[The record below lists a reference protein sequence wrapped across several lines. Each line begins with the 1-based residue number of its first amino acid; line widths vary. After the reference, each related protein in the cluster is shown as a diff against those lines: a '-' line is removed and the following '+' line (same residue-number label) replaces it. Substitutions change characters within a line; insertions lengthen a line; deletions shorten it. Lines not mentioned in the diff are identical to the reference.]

1 MTISLR
7 VAGAA
12 TSATAAVTAV
22 SPAVGAGAT
31 TGDLSIL
38 VVGAKPYS
46 TVITTPSGWTKIG
59 EGTNGTTASGIDVGS
74 TIVAVY
80 YKLDAASGAIG
91 NITQSG
97 ASTMVGQ
104 ITTYATDAPGWDVSA
119 FTVGGD
125 TTDGANFS
133 ATGAAGIS
141 VATGD
146 RVYVGTSI
154 NSDAGTLSAASVAGM
169 SGATVTDHQGR
180 SSQAVTTGDDMRL
193 YVRDVLISAG
203 SSNAAPLFTFT
214 NASSTSGTAFFLRL
228 RDGAGRSASLTWTA
242 ATSAGGSGA
251 ASPAVSTA
259 FAVSA
264 DGVVARS
271 TDSTVAV
278 TAAVTAVGSVNLGIG
293 GGGTTYLR
301 AYDTATPSDTAFADS
316 AVNLGVEFYVTAAAT
331 CTQIGFWQGS
341 SGAPDTGTRTVVLY
355 LTNDGDNGTELT
367 RETLPVSGSGWQM
380 ATLSSPVALT
390 PSQRYR
396 AVVHHPAGGYVYSSA
411 YFSSGDGASDTTI
424 GGILVIPN
432 ATNVLGGNN
441 EQGSFNYGAI
451 AFTDGS
457 FGATNYWVDF
467 QIAVGGGE
475 PPSSAAVDT
484 TFGVSAA
491 GAVTTP
497 SGSDL
502 TFTAN
507 VFAAGV
513 VGTSRTS
520 TVATTAGISAAGGTL
535 GGAALSWTGAVTAA
549 GTVTLGKTSG
559 AARATTFAVAADG
572 VANSTRSATVATTAA
587 VTAAGISGAGA
598 GASVATTASVVAA
611 GVVGQPNSQV
621 LTFTAA
627 VTATGV
633 AASATGAAVAAAAT
647 VTADGHLGAA
657 PGAADVAVVAAIAA
671 DGEAGST
678 SGAALA
684 TTATVV
690 AAGELTGTLN
700 SSALQATFAV
710 VAAGAVGTNRGA
722 AVAVSVA
729 VVADGQVSFTVAYAG
744 PKLTVG
750 NPAGSQ
756 WRVGRARGSL
766 WATTGATNIG
776 LARSADP
783 EPVTRGNP

>member
-1 MTISLR
+1 VTISLR

-38 VVGAKPYS
+38 VVAAKPYN
-46 TVITTPSGWTKIG
+46 TAITTPSGWTKIG
-59 EGTNGTTASGIDVGS
+59 EGTNGTTASGIDTGS

-80 YKLDAASGAIG
+80 YKLDAATGAIG

-97 ASTMVGQ
+97 ASSMVGQ
-104 ITTYATDAPGWDVSA
+104 ITTYSTDAPGWDVSA
-119 FTVGGD
+119 STVGGD
-125 TTDGANFS
+125 TSDGANYS
-133 ATGAAGIS
+133 ATGAAGIN

-203 SSNAAPLFTFT
+203 SSSAAPLFTFT
-214 NASSTSGTAFFLRL
+214 NASSTSGTSFFLRL
-228 RDGAGRSASLTWTA
+228 RDNAGRAASLTWTA
-242 ATSAGGSGA
+242 ATSAEGSGG
-251 ASPAVSTA
+251 ASPSVSTA

-264 DGVVARS
+264 DGVVAKS
-271 TDSTVAV
+271 TDSTVAL
-278 TAAVTAVGSVNLGIG
+278 TAAVTAVGSVNLGTG
-293 GGGTTYLR
+293 GGGSTTYR
-301 AYDTATPSDTAFADS
+301 AFDTASPNDTGNPDAGLA
-316 AVNLGVEFYVTAAAT
+316 LGFEFHVLVDAT
-331 CTQIGFWQGS
+331 CTRVGWWQPSTGTVDTGVRTLVLYQANSGS
-341 SGAPDTGTRTVVLY
+341 SG
-355 LTNDGDNGTELT
+355 TELARAT
-367 RETLPVSGSGWQM
+367 MTPTGGGLQM
-380 ATLSSPVALT
+380 ATFASPVALT
-390 PSQRYR
+390 ANQAYR
-396 AVVHHPAGGYVYSSA
+396 AVTHHSNGGYPFTA
-411 YFSSGDGASDTTI
+411 HYFDSVPYDTGNVTV
-424 GGILVIPN
+424 GGVLVIR
-432 ATNVLGGNN
+432 NN
-441 EQGSFNYGAI
+441 LNTQDFDQGSFIYGGVNYP
-451 AFTDGS
+451 DGS
-457 FGATNYWVDF
+457 FNSANYWTDVEVVV
-467 QIAVGGGE
+467 AGGGS
-475 PPSSAAVDT
+475 PSEALVDT
-484 TFGVSAA
+484 VFGVSAA
-491 GAVTTP
+491 GAVTSP

-507 VFAAGV
+507 VFSAGV

-520 TVATTAGISAAGGTL
+520 TVATTAGVSAAGGTL
-535 GGAALSWTGAVTAA
+535 GAAALSWTAAVTAA
-549 GTVTLGKTSG
+549 GTVTLGKASG

-572 VANSTRSATVATTAA
+572 VANSTRSSTVATTAA

-598 GASVATTASVVAA
+598 VASVATTASVVSA
-611 GVVGQPNSQV
+611 GVVGQPNSQL

-671 DGEAGST
+671 DGVAGST
-678 SGAALA
+678 SGAAL
-684 TTATVV
+684 TVTATVV

-700 SSALQATFAV
+700 SADLQATFAV

-729 VVADGQVSFTVAYAG
+729 VIADGQVSFTVAYAG

>member
-38 VVGAKPYS
+38 VVAAKPYS
-46 TVITTPSGWTKIG
+46 TAITTPSGWTKIG
-59 EGTNGTTASGIDVGS
+59 EGTNGTTASGIDTGS

-80 YKLDAASGAIG
+80 YKLDATTGAIG

-104 ITTYATDAPGWDVSA
+104 ITTYSTDAPGWDVSA

-133 ATGAAGIS
+133 ATGAAGIN

-203 SSNAAPLFTFT
+203 SSNAAPTFTFT

-264 DGVVARS
+264 GGVVDRS
-271 TDSTVAV
+271 TGSTVAV
-278 TAAVTAVGSVNLGIG
+278 TAAITAVGSVNLGGG

-301 AYDTATPSDTAFADS
+301 AYDTATPGDTAFADS
-316 AVNLGVEFYVTAAAT
+316 SVNLGVEFYVTADAS
-331 CTQIGFWQGS
+331 CTQIGFWQASGGS
-341 SGAPDTGTRTVVLY
+341 PDGSTRTVVLY
-355 LTNDGDNGTELT
+355 LTTDGHSGIELA
-367 RETLPVSGSGWQM
+367 RATLPVSGSGWQM
-380 ATLSSPVALT
+380 ATLPTPVVLT
-390 PSQRYR
+390 PNQRYR
-396 AVVHHPAGGYVYSSA
+396 AAVHHPAGGYAFDSH
-411 YFSSGDGASDTTI
+411 YFDTGPGAADTVI
-424 GGILVIPN
+424 GGVLVIPN
-432 ATNVLGGNN
+432 TDHTAGGNN
-441 EQGSFNYGAI
+441 QQGSFSYGDI

-457 FGATNYWVDF
+457 FNAANYWTDV
-467 QIAVGGGE
+467 QVSMAGGGA
-475 PPSSAAVDT
+475 PSSVAVDT
-484 TFGVSAA
+484 TFGVSAT

-497 SGSDL
+497 SGADL

-513 VGTSRTS
+513 VGTSRTAA
-520 TVATTAGISAAGGTL
+520 VATTAGISATGGSL
-535 GGAALSWTGAVTAA
+535 GTAALGWTAAVAATGA
-549 GTVTLGKTSG
+549 VTLGKTSG
-559 AARATTFAVAADG
+559 ATRTAAFAVAADG

-587 VTAAGISGAGA
+587 VVATGTSGAVTGV
-598 GASVATTASVVAA
+598 SVAVTATVAA
-611 GVVGQPNSQV
+611 TGIVGQPNSTT
-621 LTFTAA
+621 LTFAA
-627 VTATGV
+627 AIAATGV
-633 AASATGAAVAAAAT
+633 AASATTAAVGAEAA

-657 PGAADVAVVAAIAA
+657 PGSAALGVTAMVDVA
-671 DGEAGST
+671 GTAGSA
-678 SGAALA
+678 SGSTMAVTAA
-684 TTATVV
+684 VV

-700 SSALQATFAV
+700 SSALTATFS
-710 VAAGAVGTNRGA
+710 VAATGLVGMSRGGAVALTA
-722 AVAVSVA
+722 S
-729 VVADGQVSFTVAYAG
+729 VVADGQVSFVVAYTGA
-744 PKLTVG
+744 KLTVG
-750 NPAGSQ
+750 DPAASR
-756 WRVGRARGSL
+756 WRVGRARGTR

-776 LARSADP
+776 VARSADP